1 MTRYGLPYKG
11 SKNKIAKRLIEF
23 IPRTENF
30 VDMMCGGASVSQCV
44 KEHRPETNVHLN
56 DVDEQLIE
64 FLRLIDGNG
73 WHGIEHFISHDE
85 FFRLKDSRFDVSVC
99 FSFGNDRST
108 YLYSYNKEFH
118 VKYHEERLIAEGL
131 PESYDRFLKEDKK
144 KYRDV
149 DVKCLRSVQRISS
162 IFRFQE
168 RMHGKFASISCGTY
182 FDYRFSDGMTP
193 DNTVVYCDIP
203 YRDTESRQ
211 YSERF
216 HHERFY
222 WWVRNSRYVCV
233 TSEFSMPSDFVRVG
247 EICRREVC
255 KPTNGKRDMTVEGLF
270 VHRDKVR
277 EYERMMGS

>member
-1 MTRYGLPYKG
+1 MSRYGLPYKG

-30 VDMMCGGASVSQCV
+30 VDMMCGGASVSQCI

-108 YLYSYNKEFH
+108 YLYSWNKEFLMWRL
-118 VKYHEERLIAEGL
+118 EDRLITEGL
-131 PESYDRFLKEDKK
+131 PESHERFLKAKT

-149 DVKCLRSVQRISS
+149 DVKYMRAVQRISS

-211 YSERF
+211 YSDRF

-233 TSEFSMPSDFVRVG
+233 TSEFSMPADFVRVG
-247 EICRREVC
+247 EIGRREIC
-255 KPTNGKRDMTVEGLF
+255 KPTNGKRDMPVEGPF
-270 VHRDKVR
+270 VHRAKDR
-277 EYERMMGS
+277 AYETMTGT

>member
-1 MTRYGLPYKG
+1 MIRYGLPYNR
-11 SKNKIAKRLIEF
+11 SKDKIAKRLIEF

-30 VDMMCGGASVSQCV
+30 VDMMCGGASVSQCI
-44 KEHRPETNVHLN
+44 KEHRPDTNVHLN

-73 WHGIEHFISHDE
+73 WHGIEHFIPREE
-85 FFRLKDSRFDVSVC
+85 FARLKDSRFDVSVC
-99 FSFGNDRST
+99 FSFGNDRRT
-108 YLYSYNKEFH
+108 YLYSWDKEFLMWRL
-118 VKYHEERLIAEGL
+118 EDRLIKEGL
-131 PESYDRFLKEDKK
+131 PESYERFLKEKN
-144 KYRDV
+144 KYSDV
-149 DVKCLRSVQRISS
+149 DVKYMRAVQRISS

-203 YRDTESRQ
+203 YRNTVSRQ

-247 EICRREVC
+247 EIGRREVC

>member
-1 MTRYGLPYKG
+1 MTRYGLPYMG
-11 SKNKIAKRLIEF
+11 SKNTIAKRLIEF

-30 VDMMCGGASVSQCV
+30 VDMMCGGASVSQCI

-73 WHGIEHFISHDE
+73 WHGIEHFIPREE
-85 FFRLKDSRFDVSVC
+85 FARLKDRRFDVSVC
-99 FSFGNDRST
+99 FSFGNDRSS
-108 YLYSYNKEFH
+108 YLYSYNKEFLMWRL
-118 VKYHEERLIAEGL
+118 EDRLIKDGL
-131 PESYDRFLKEDKK
+131 PESYERFLKEKN
-144 KYRDV
+144 KYLDV
-149 DVKCLRSVQRISS
+149 DVKYMRAVQRISS

-203 YRDTESRQ
+203 YRNTESRQ

-247 EICRREVC
+247 EICRREIC

>member
-30 VDMMCGGASVSQCV
+30 VDMMCGGASVSQCI

-99 FSFGNDRST
+99 FSFGNDRRT
-108 YLYSYNKEFH
+108 YLYSWNKEFLMWRL
-118 VKYHEERLIAEGL
+118 EDRLIKEGL
-131 PESYDRFLKEDKK
+131 PESYERFLKEKN

-149 DVKCLRSVQRISS
+149 DVKYMRAVQRISS

-203 YRDTESRQ
+203 YRNTESRQ

-247 EICRREVC
+247 EIGRPEICC

>member
-1 MTRYGLPYKG
+1 M
-11 SKNKIAKRLIEF
+11 
-23 IPRTENF
+23 
-30 VDMMCGGASVSQCV
+30 
-44 KEHRPETNVHLN
+44 HLN

-73 WHGIEHFISHDE
+73 WHGIEHFISRDE

-99 FSFGNDRST
+99 FSFGNDRGT
-108 YLYSYNKEFH
+108 YLYSYEKELFLSP
-118 VKYHEERLIAEGL
+118 HEKRLIEDGL
-131 PESYDRFLKEDKK
+131 PESYERFLKEKN

-149 DVKCLRSVQRISS
+149 DVKYMRAVQRISS

-193 DNTVVYCDIP
+193 KNTVVYCDIP
-203 YRDTESRQ
+203 YRNTESRQ

-247 EICRREVC
+247 EIGRREVC
-255 KPTNGKRDMTVEGLF
+255 KPTNGKRDMTVDGLF

>member
-56 DVDEQLIE
+56 DVDEQLVE

-73 WHGIEHFISHDE
+73 WHGIEHFIPREE
-85 FFRLKDSRFDVSVC
+85 FARLKDSRFDVSAC
-99 FSFGNDRST
+99 FSFGNDRRT
-108 YLYSYNKEFH
+108 YLYSWNKEFLMWRL
-118 VKYHEERLIAEGL
+118 EDRLIKEGL
-131 PESYDRFLKEDKK
+131 PESYERFLKEKN

-149 DVKCLRSVQRISS
+149 DVKYMRAVQRISS

-193 DNTVVYCDIP
+193 KNTVVYCDIP
-203 YRDTESRQ
+203 YRGTESRQ

-247 EICRREVC
+247 EICRLEIC

>member
-30 VDMMCGGASVSQCV
+30 VDMMCGGASVSQCI
-44 KEHRPETNVHLN
+44 KEHRPDTNVHLN

-73 WHGIEHFISHDE
+73 WHGIEHFIPREE
-85 FFRLKDSRFDVSVC
+85 FARLKDSRFDVSVC
-99 FSFGNDRST
+99 FSFGNDRRT
-108 YLYSYNKEFH
+108 YLYSWNKEFLMWRL
-118 VKYHEERLIAEGL
+118 EDRLIKEGL
-131 PESYDRFLKEDKK
+131 PESYERFLKEKN
-144 KYRDV
+144 KYLDV
-149 DVKCLRSVQRISS
+149 DVKYMRAVQRISS

-168 RMHGKFASISCGTY
+168 RMHGKFASISFGTY

-193 DNTVVYCDIP
+193 KNTVVYCDIP
-203 YRDTESRQ
+203 YSDTESRQ
-211 YSERF
+211 YSEKF

-247 EICRREVC
+247 EIGRREVC

-270 VHRDKVR
+270 VHRDKVS

>member
-30 VDMMCGGASVSQCV
+30 VDMMCGGASVSQCI
-44 KEHRPETNVHLN
+44 KEHRPDTNVHLN

-64 FLRLIDGNG
+64 FLRLIDVNG

-131 PESYDRFLKEDKK
+131 PESYDRFLKEKN

-149 DVKCLRSVQRISS
+149 GVKWLRAVQRISS

-203 YRDTESRQ
+203 YRNTDSRQ

-233 TSEFSMPSDFVRVG
+233 ISEFSMPSDFVRVG
-247 EICRREVC
+247 EIGRREIC

>member
-30 VDMMCGGASVSQCV
+30 VDMMCGGASVSQYI

-73 WHGIEHFISHDE
+73 WHGIEHFIPREE
-85 FFRLKDSRFDVSVC
+85 FARLKDSRFDVSVC
-99 FSFGNDRST
+99 FSFGNDRKT
-108 YLYSYNKEFH
+108 YLYSWNKEFLMWRL
-118 VKYHEERLIAEGL
+118 EDRLIKDGL
-131 PESYDRFLKEDKK
+131 PESYERFLKEKN
-144 KYRDV
+144 KYPDV
-149 DVKCLRSVQRISS
+149 DVKYMRAVQRISS

-168 RMHGKFASISCGTY
+168 RMNGKFASISCGTY

-247 EICRREVC
+247 EIGRREVC